1 MRFLFASDSFK
12 GSISS
17 RDSIGL
23 LTRAAQDVFVECECA
38 GVPVADGGEGTS
50 EAVIEAVG
58 AEKICLKVH
67 GPYMEETDAF
77 YCALDSKR
85 ALIEMAKASGLTL
98 AAPEKRNP
106 LNASTY
112 GTGEMILDAVN
123 KGFTD
128 ISIAIGGSATNDGG
142 IGCMKALGV
151 KFYDEAGNELEGKGR
166 DLIKIKKID
175 TSGFSGKIKN
185 VKFTVMCDVDNPLCG
200 PNGATYVFGPQKGA
214 DESIVCE
221 LEKGMCNYRDVIIK
235 QFGVDP
241 DELPGSGAAGGLG
254 AALIVFLN
262 AEIRSGIE
270 AVLDM
275 IVFDDMLSDTD
286 LVVTGEGN
294 ADGQSLRG
302 KAVYGIGMRCQK
314 YGVPAVALVGG
325 MGLGAEKLMD
335 YGIDS
340 IFTTINSAMD
350 IKTAVERA
358 EEFYF
363 DAAVRMFRFIKTG
376 MNMAEKKKEKQIIS

>member
-1 MRFLFASDSFK
+1 MKLLFASDSFK

-17 RDSIGL
+17 RESIGL
-23 LTRAAQDVFVECECA
+23 LTRAAHAVFGECECA

-50 EAVIEAVG
+50 EAVMEAAG

-67 GPYMEETDAF
+67 GPYMKETDAF
-77 YCALDSKR
+77 YCALDSER

-123 KGFTD
+123 RGFTD
-128 ISIAIGGSATNDGG
+128 ISIAVGGSATNDGG

-151 KFYDEAGNELEGKGR
+151 RFYDEAGNELEGKGR
-166 DLIKIKKID
+166 DLIKIKRID
-175 TSGFSGKIKN
+175 TSGFREKIKN

-214 DESIVCE
+214 GEDIVCE
-221 LEKGMCNYRDVIIK
+221 LEKGMRNYRDVIIK
-235 QFGVDP
+235 QFGADP

-262 AEIRSGIE
+262 AKIKSGIE

-275 IVFDDMLSDTD
+275 TGFDGMLSDTD

-302 KAVYGIGMRCQK
+302 KAVYGIGMRCKK

-325 MGLGAEKLMD
+325 IGKEAERLMD
-335 YGIDS
+335 HGIDS

-358 EEFYF
+358 EELYF

-376 MNMAEKKKEKQIIS
+376 MHIAENQKEK